1 MKKTTYQRPK
11 ANLTGARGYQAL
23 ADAWNIPVDDLY
35 TDAYREAR
43 ADAKAWQEL
52 TFTAGGK
59 EVAQIINTSPRDKWL
74 TAIKKEAAD
83 SVAAQ
88 LIEEAHPR
96 VSFNL
101 SRAADKELTN
111 DAAWHHVATV
121 LDVDKAVQDFQSSVS
136 DLGTT
141 VYDPIKAAQKNPM
154 AFAEYMRR
162 SPQLLFLDVLG
173 ARGRDSAALHA
184 SFPEIPVL
192 TFSKDGFNRKTEH
205 YTEEEINVHRVAI
218 SFFDKARSDDNILID
233 LVLGEYPGFELAT
246 SLDPKVYAE
255 RRARMSEVNQITQ
268 V

>member
-1 MKKTTYQRPK
+1 MNKNTYKRPN

-59 EVAQIINTSPRDKWL
+59 EVAQIISSSPRNKWL
-74 TAIKKEAAD
+74 TEIKKEAAD
-83 SVAAQ
+83 TVAAQ
-88 LIEEAHPR
+88 LIKEAHPR
-96 VSFNL
+96 ISFNL
-101 SRAADKELTN
+101 SQAADKELTN
-111 DAAWHHVATV
+111 DAAWRHVATV
-121 LDVDKAVQDFQSSVS
+121 LDVDKAVQDFQNAVT

-141 VYDPIKAAQKNPM
+141 VYDAVKAAQKNPV

-162 SPQLLFLDVLG
+162 SPQILYLDALG

-184 SFPEIPVL
+184 SFPDIPVL
-192 TFSKDGFNRKTEH
+192 TFSKDGFNRKTNH

-246 SLDPKVYAE
+246 TLDPKVYAA
-255 RRARMSEVNQITQ
+255 RRARMSEVNKIEQ

>member
-1 MKKTTYQRPK
+1 MKKNTYQRPK

-43 ADAKAWQEL
+43 ADATAWQEL
-52 TFTAGGK
+52 TFSAGGK
-59 EVAQIINTSPRDKWL
+59 EIAQIIATSPRGKWL

-83 SVAAQ
+83 TVAAQ
-88 LIEEAHPR
+88 LIKEAHPR

-101 SRAADKELTN
+101 SQAADKELTC
-111 DAAWHHVATV
+111 DAAWQHVAGV
-121 LDVDKAVQDFQSSVS
+121 LDIDKAVQDFQQAVT

-141 VYDPIKAAQKNPM
+141 VYDPIKAAQNNPT
-154 AFAEYMRR
+154 AFAEYMKR
-162 SPQLLFLDVLG
+162 SPQLLYLDVLG

-184 SFPEIPVL
+184 DFPDIPVL

-205 YTEEEINVHRVAI
+205 YTEEEINVHRVAYAY
-218 SFFDKARSDDNILID
+218 FDKARSDDNILID

-246 SLDPKVYAE
+246 TLDPKVYAE
-255 RRARMSEVNQITQ
+255 RRARMSEVNKIEQI
-268 V
+268 

>member
-1 MKKTTYQRPK
+1 MTKTTYQRPK

-59 EVAQIINTSPRDKWL
+59 EIAQIISSSPRDKWL

-83 SVAAQ
+83 TVAAQ
-88 LIEEAHPR
+88 LIKEAHPR

-101 SRAADKELTN
+101 SRAADDELTN
-111 DAAWHHVATV
+111 DAAWRHVATV
-121 LDVDKAVQDFQSSVS
+121 LDVDKAVADFQNAVS
-136 DLGTT
+136 DLGTA
-141 VYDPIKAAQKNPM
+141 VYDPIKAAQNNPI

-184 SFPEIPVL
+184 DFPDIPVL

-246 SLDPKVYAE
+246 SLDPKTYAE
-255 RRARMSEVNQITQ
+255 RRARMSEVNKIEQ

>member
-1 MKKTTYQRPK
+1 MNKNTYKRPNS
-11 ANLTGARGYQAL
+11 NLTGARGYRAL
-23 ADAWNIPVDDLY
+23 ADAWNVPVDDLY

-59 EVAQIINTSPRDKWL
+59 EVAQIINTSPREKWL
-74 TAIKKEAAD
+74 PAIKEEAAD
-83 SVAAQ
+83 TVAAQ
-88 LIEEAHPR
+88 LIKEAHPR
-96 VSFNL
+96 ISFNL
-101 SRAADKELTN
+101 SQAAEKELTN

-121 LDVDKAVQDFQSSVS
+121 LDVDKAVQDFQNAVS

-141 VYDPIKAAQKNPM
+141 VYDAVKAAQKNPV

-173 ARGRDSAALHA
+173 TRGRDSAALHA
-184 SFPEIPVL
+184 SFPDIPLL
-192 TFSKDGFNRKTEH
+192 TFSKDGFNRKTNH
-205 YTEEEINVHRVAI
+205 YTEEEINVHRVAV
-218 SFFDKARSDDNILID
+218 SFFDKARTDDNILID

-255 RRARMSEVNQITQ
+255 RRARMSEVNKIEQ

>member
-1 MKKTTYQRPK
+1 MKKTTYQRPNS
-11 ANLTGARGYQAL
+11 NLTGARGYQAL

-59 EVAQIINTSPRDKWL
+59 EVAQIINTSPRGKWL
-74 TAIKKEAAD
+74 AEIKKQAAD
-83 SVAAQ
+83 TVAAQ
-88 LIEEAHPR
+88 LIKEAHPR
-96 VSFNL
+96 ISFNL
-101 SRAADKELTN
+101 SQAADKELTG
-111 DAAWHHVATV
+111 DAAWRHVATV
-121 LDVDKAVQDFQSSVS
+121 LDVDKAVQDFQNAVI

-141 VYDPIKAAQKNPM
+141 IYDPVKAAQKSPVS
-154 AFAEYMRR
+154 FAEYMRR
-162 SPQLLFLDVLG
+162 SPQLLYLDVLG
-173 ARGRDSAALHA
+173 ATGRDSAALHA
-184 SFPEIPVL
+184 DMPEIPLL
-192 TFSKDGFNRKTEH
+192 TFSKDGFNRKTNH

-246 SLDPKVYAE
+246 TLDPKVYAE
-255 RRARMSEVNQITQ
+255 RRARMSEVNKIEQ

>member
-1 MKKTTYQRPK
+1 MKKNTYKRPNS
-11 ANLTGARGYQAL
+11 NLTGARGYQAL
-23 ADAWNIPVDDLY
+23 ADAWGVLVDDLY

-59 EVAQIINTSPRDKWL
+59 EVAQIIATSPREKWL
-74 TAIKKEAAD
+74 PAIKKEAAD

-88 LIEEAHPR
+88 LIKEAHPR

-101 SRAADKELTN
+101 SQAADKELTN
-111 DAAWHHVATV
+111 DAAWHHVASV
-121 LDVDKAVQDFQSSVS
+121 LDIDKAVQDFQQAVS
-136 DLGTT
+136 DLGAA
-141 VYDPIKAAQKNPM
+141 VYDPIKAAQKHPV

-162 SPQLLFLDVLG
+162 SPQLLYLDVLG
-173 ARGRDSAALHA
+173 ARGRESAALHA
-184 SFPEIPVL
+184 SFPDIPAL

-205 YTEEEINVHRVAI
+205 YTEDEINVHRVAMT
-218 SFFDKARSDDNILID
+218 FFDKARSDDNILID
-233 LVLGEYPGFELAT
+233 LVLGEYPGFKLAT

-255 RRARMSEVNQITQ
+255 RRARMSEVNKIEQ

>member
-1 MKKTTYQRPK
+1 MKKNTYQRPNS
-11 ANLTGARGYQAL
+11 NLTGARGYQAL

-59 EVAQIINTSPRDKWL
+59 EVAQIVSTAPRDKWL
-74 TAIKKEAAD
+74 AEIKKQAAD
-83 SVAAQ
+83 SVAAE
-88 LIEEAHPR
+88 LIKEAHPR
-96 VSFNL
+96 ISFNL
-101 SRAADKELTN
+101 SQAADKELTN
-111 DAAWHHVATV
+111 DAAWRHVATV
-121 LDVDKAVQDFQSSVS
+121 LDIDKAVQDFQNAVT
-136 DLGTT
+136 DLGTA

-162 SPQLLFLDVLG
+162 SPQLLYLDVLG

-184 SFPEIPVL
+184 SFPDIPAL
-192 TFSKDGFNRKTEH
+192 TFSKDGFNRKTNH

-218 SFFDKARSDDNILID
+218 SYIDNARSDDNILIE
-233 LVLGEYPGFELAT
+233 LALGEYPGFELAT
-246 SLDPKVYAE
+246 TLDPKVYAA
-255 RRARMSEVNQITQ
+255 RRARMSEVNKIEQ

>member
-1 MKKTTYQRPK
+1 MKKNTYQRPN

-83 SVAAQ
+83 TVAAQ
-88 LIEEAHPR
+88 LIEEAHQR
-96 VSFNL
+96 ISFNL

-111 DAAWHHVATV
+111 DAAWQHVAGV
-121 LDVDKAVQDFQSSVS
+121 LDIDKAVADFQNAVS

-205 YTEEEINVHRVAI
+205 YSEEDINVHRVAI

-255 RRARMSEVNQITQ
+255 RRARMSEVNKITQ

>member
-1 MKKTTYQRPK
+1 MTKTTYQRPK

-59 EVAQIINTSPRDKWL
+59 EVAQIIATTPRDKWL
-74 TAIKKEAAD
+74 AEIKKQAAD
-83 SVAAQ
+83 SVAAE
-88 LIEEAHPR
+88 LIKEGHPR
-96 VSFNL
+96 ISFNL
-101 SRAADKELTN
+101 SRAADKELTG
-111 DAAWHHVATV
+111 DAAWRHAATV
-121 LDVDKAVQDFQSSVS
+121 LDVDKAVQDFQNAVS

-141 VYDPIKAAQKNPM
+141 VYDPIKAAQKNPT

-173 ARGRDSAALHA
+173 ASGRDSAALHA

-192 TFSKDGFNRKTEH
+192 TFSKDGFNRKTNH
-205 YTEEEINVHRVAI
+205 YTEEEINVHRVALAY
-218 SFFDKARSDDNILID
+218 FDKARNDDNILID

-246 SLDPKVYAE
+246 SLNPNEY
-255 RRARMSEVNQITQ
+255 RRRRELMSEVNKIEQ

>member
-1 MKKTTYQRPK
+1 MKKNTYQRPNS
-11 ANLTGARGYQAL
+11 NLTGARGYQAL
-23 ADAWNIPVDDLY
+23 ADAWNVPVEDLY

-59 EVAQIINTSPRDKWL
+59 EVAQIISSSPRDKWL

-83 SVAAQ
+83 TVAAQ
-88 LIEEAHPR
+88 LIKEAHPR
-96 VSFNL
+96 ISFNL
-101 SRAADKELTN
+101 SQAAKKELTG
-111 DAAWHHVATV
+111 DAAWRHVATV
-121 LDVDKAVQDFQSSVS
+121 LDVDKAVQDFQNAVS

-141 VYDPIKAAQKNPM
+141 VYDPIKAAQKNPIS
-154 AFAEYMRR
+154 FAEYMRR
-162 SPQLLFLDVLG
+162 SPQLLYLDVLG
-173 ARGRDSAALHA
+173 ATGRDSAALHA

-205 YTEEEINVHRVAI
+205 YTEDEINVHRVAYA
-218 SFFDKARSDDNILID
+218 FFDKARSDDNILID

-246 SLDPKVYAE
+246 SLNPTEY
-255 RRARMSEVNQITQ
+255 RRRRELMSEVNKIEQ

>member
-1 MKKTTYQRPK
+1 MNKTTYQRPK
-11 ANLTGARGYQAL
+11 TLLTGTRGYQAL

-59 EVAQIINTSPRDKWL
+59 EVAKIVATSPRDKWL
-74 TAIKKEAAD
+74 PEIKKQAAD
-83 SVAAQ
+83 NVAAQ
-88 LIEEAHPR
+88 LIKESDGF
-96 VSFNL
+96 VKQSFDARINT
-101 SRAADKELTN
+101 ALTD
-111 DAAWHHVATV
+111 DAAWRHVATV
-121 LDVDKAVQDFQSSVS
+121 LDVDKAVQDFQNAVS

-141 VYDPIKAAQKNPM
+141 VYDPIKAAQKNPV

-205 YTEEEINVHRVAI
+205 YTEEEINVHRVAV

-246 SLDPKVYAE
+246 SLNPTEY
-255 RRARMSEVNQITQ
+255 RRRRELMAEVNKITQ

>member
-1 MKKTTYQRPK
+1 MTKNTYKRPNS
-11 ANLTGARGYQAL
+11 NLTGARGYEAL

-43 ADAKAWQEL
+43 ADEKAWQEL

-59 EVAQIINTSPRDKWL
+59 EVAQIVATSPREKWL
-74 TAIKKEAAD
+74 AEIKKQASD
-83 SVAAQ
+83 NVAAQ
-88 LIEEAHPR
+88 LIKEAHPR
-96 VSFNL
+96 ISFNL
-101 SRAADKELTN
+101 TQASKKELTN
-111 DAAWHHVATV
+111 DAAWRHVATV
-121 LDVDKAVQDFQSSVS
+121 LDVDKAVQDFQNAVS

-141 VYDPIKAAQKNPM
+141 IYDPIKAAQKQPV

-162 SPQLLFLDVLG
+162 SPQLLYLDVLG

-184 SFPEIPVL
+184 DFPEIPVL
-192 TFSKDGFNRKTEH
+192 TFSKDGFNRKTNH

-218 SFFDKARSDDNILID
+218 SFFDNARNDDNILID

-255 RRARMSEVNQITQ
+255 RRARMSEVNKIEQ

>member
-1 MKKTTYQRPK
+1 MNKNTYKRPN

-23 ADAWNIPVDDLY
+23 ADAWNIPVDDLF

-59 EVAQIINTSPRDKWL
+59 EVAQIIATSPREKWL
-74 TAIKKEAAD
+74 TAIKTEAAD
-83 SVAAQ
+83 TVAAQ

-111 DAAWHHVATV
+111 DAAWRHVATV
-121 LDVDKAVQDFQSSVS
+121 LDVDKAVQDFQNAVS

-141 VYDPIKAAQKNPM
+141 VYDAVKAAQKNPV

-162 SPQLLFLDVLG
+162 SPQLLYLDVLG

-192 TFSKDGFNRKTEH
+192 TFSKDGFNRKTNH

-246 SLDPKVYAE
+246 SLNPNEY
-255 RRARMSEVNQITQ
+255 RRRRELMSEVNKIEQ

>member
-1 MKKTTYQRPK
+1 MKKNTYQRPNS
-11 ANLTGARGYQAL
+11 NLTGARGYQAL

-59 EVAQIINTSPRDKWL
+59 EVAQIVSTSPRDKWL
-74 TAIKKEAAD
+74 PEIKKQASD
-83 SVAAQ
+83 NVAAQ
-88 LIEEAHPR
+88 LIKESDGLIKQSIQAR
-96 VSFNL
+96 TT
-101 SRAADKELTN
+101 AALTD
-111 DAAWHHVATV
+111 DAAWRHVATV
-121 LDVDKAVQDFQSSVS
+121 LDVDKAVQDFQEAVS

-141 VYDPIKAAQKNPM
+141 VYDAVKAAQKNPV

-162 SPQLLFLDVLG
+162 SPQLLYLDVLG

-184 SFPEIPVL
+184 SFPDIPVL

-205 YTEEEINVHRVAI
+205 YTEEEINVHRVAYA
-218 SFFDKARSDDNILID
+218 FFDKARSDDNILID

-255 RRARMSEVNQITQ
+255 RRARMSEVNKIEQ

>member
-1 MKKTTYQRPK
+1 MKKNTYQRPK

-23 ADAWNIPVDDLY
+23 ADVWNIPVDDLY

-59 EVAQIINTSPRDKWL
+59 EVAQIISSSPRDKWL

-83 SVAAQ
+83 TVAAQ

-101 SRAADKELTN
+101 SQAADKELTN
-111 DAAWHHVATV
+111 DAAWRHVATV
-121 LDVDKAVQDFQSSVS
+121 LDVDKAVQDFQNAVI

-141 VYDPIKAAQKNPM
+141 VYDAVKAAQKNPV

-192 TFSKDGFNRKTEH
+192 TFSKDGFNRKTNH

-255 RRARMSEVNQITQ
+255 RRARMSEVNKIEQ

>member
-11 ANLTGARGYQAL
+11 SNLTGARGYQAL
-23 ADAWNIPVDDLY
+23 ADAWNVPVDDLF

-59 EVAQIINTSPRDKWL
+59 EVAQIISTSPRDKWL

-83 SVAAQ
+83 TVAAQ
-88 LIEEAHPR
+88 LIKEAHPR
-96 VSFNL
+96 ISFNL
-101 SRAADKELTN
+101 SQAADKELTN
-111 DAAWHHVATV
+111 DAAWRHVATV

-136 DLGTT
+136 DLGAT
-141 VYDPIKAAQKNPM
+141 VYDPVKAAQKSPVS
-154 AFAEYMRR
+154 FAEYMRR

-184 SFPEIPVL
+184 DIPEIPTL
-192 TFSKDGFNRKTEH
+192 TFSKDGFNRKTNH
-205 YTEEEINVHRVAI
+205 YSEEDINVHRVAI

-246 SLDPKVYAE
+246 TLDPKTYAA
-255 RRARMSEVNQITQ
+255 RRARMSEVNKIEQ

>member
-1 MKKTTYQRPK
+1 MNKNTYKRPK

-59 EVAQIINTSPRDKWL
+59 EVAQIINTSPREKWL

-83 SVAAQ
+83 TVAAQ
-88 LIEEAHPR
+88 LIKEAHPR

-101 SRAADKELTN
+101 SQAADKELTN
-111 DAAWHHVATV
+111 DAAWRHVASV
-121 LDVDKAVQDFQSSVS
+121 LDVDKAVQDFQSAVS
-136 DLGTT
+136 DLGTA
-141 VYDPIKAAQKNPM
+141 VYDPIKAAQKQPI

-162 SPQLLFLDVLG
+162 SPQLLYLDALG

-184 SFPEIPVL
+184 SFPDIPVL
-192 TFSKDGFNRKTEH
+192 TFSKDGFNRKTNH

-246 SLDPKVYAE
+246 SLDPKTYAA
-255 RRARMSEVNQITQ
+255 RRARMSEVNKITQ
-268 V
+268 A

>member
-1 MKKTTYQRPK
+1 MSKTTYKRPN
-11 ANLTGARGYQAL
+11 AVLTGTRGYQAL
-23 ADAWNIPVDDLY
+23 ADAWNVPVDDLY

-59 EVAQIINTSPRDKWL
+59 EVAQIVATAPRDKWL
-74 TAIKKEAAD
+74 AEIKKQASD
-83 SVAAQ
+83 KVAAQ
-88 LIEEAHPR
+88 LIKESDGLIKQSIEAR
-96 VSFNL
+96 TTT
-101 SRAADKELTN
+101 ALTD
-111 DAAWHHVATV
+111 DAAWRHVATV
-121 LDVDKAVQDFQSSVS
+121 LDVDKAVQDYQSAVS

-141 VYDPIKAAQKNPM
+141 VYDAVKAAQKNPI

-162 SPQLLFLDVLG
+162 SPQLLYLDVLG

-192 TFSKDGFNRKTEH
+192 TFSKDGFNRKTKH
-205 YTEEEINVHRVAI
+205 YSEEEINVHRVAM

-255 RRARMSEVNQITQ
+255 RRARMSEVNKIEQ

>member
-23 ADAWNIPVDDLY
+23 ADAWGIPVDDLY

-83 SVAAQ
+83 TVAAQ
-88 LIEEAHPR
+88 LIKEAHPR

-101 SRAADKELTN
+101 SQAADKELTN
-111 DAAWHHVATV
+111 DAAWRHVATV
-121 LDVDKAVQDFQSSVS
+121 LDVDKAVQDFQNAVS

-162 SPQLLFLDVLG
+162 SPQLLFLDALG

-184 SFPEIPVL
+184 SFPDIPVL
-192 TFSKDGFNRKTEH
+192 TFSKDGFNRKTNH
-205 YTEEEINVHRVAI
+205 YSEEEANVHRVAI

-255 RRARMSEVNQITQ
+255 RRARMSEVNKIEQ

>member
-1 MKKTTYQRPK
+1 MNKNTFKRPNTY
-11 ANLTGARGYQAL
+11 LSGERGYQAL
-23 ADAWNIPVDDLY
+23 ADAWGIPVDDLY

-43 ADAKAWQEL
+43 ADEKAWQEL

-83 SVAAQ
+83 TVAAQ
-88 LIEEAHPR
+88 LIKEAHPR
-96 VSFNL
+96 VNSLL
-101 SRAADKELTN
+101 SRAADEELTN
-111 DAAWHHVATV
+111 KAAWEHVASV
-121 LDVDKAVQDFQSSVS
+121 LDVDKAVQDYQEAVS

-141 VYDPIKAAQKNPM
+141 VYDPVKAAQKNPS

-162 SPQLLFLDVLG
+162 SPQLLYLDVLG
-173 ARGRDSAALHA
+173 AHGRKEQVALHVA
-184 SFPEIPVL
+184 VPEIPIL
-192 TFSKDGFNRKTEH
+192 TFSKDGFGMKTKH
-205 YTEEEINVHRVAI
+205 YTEDEINIHRTAVALEDVLRNDSGI
-218 SFFDKARSDDNILID
+218 VELA
-233 LVLGEYPGFELAT
+233 LGEHPGFELAT